1 MSSLPSRRSSRFV
14 RWVRSVSKSSSVR
27 TGPLRVCRGSV
38 WVGSFVVGSG
48 VRLGWGVV
56 RVGEVSGFGVVGL
69 GVARLGILV
78 EVLSVWV
85 SGVVV
90 GVMRPGWAMVV
101 RFGVGVVGDEGL
113 GDTGLGVARLWIVV
127 EVLSGLGDRGLG
139 VARLWT
145 VVEVP
150 EVEIR
155 VSGVGVVRSG
165 WVGVRLGWGVV
176 VVLVAVLFVL

>member
-1 MSSLPSRRSSRFV
+1 MIATWASWFDSPTTSRASGFPARWARISVMSSWDSRMSSRPSRRSSRFV
-14 RWVRSVSKSSSVR
+14 RWVRSASKFSSVR
-27 TGPLRVCRGSV
+27 TGPRRVCRGSV
-38 WVGSFVVGSG
+38 RVGSFVVGSG
-48 VRLGWGVV
+48 GRLGWGVV

-69 GVARLGILV
+69 
-78 EVLSVWV
+78 
-85 SGVVV
+85 
-90 GVMRPGWAMVV
+90 
-101 RFGVGVVGDEGL
+101 D
-113 GDTGLGVARLWIVV
+113 VARLWILA
-127 EVLSGLGDRGLG
+127 EELPGLGDTGLG

-176 VVLVAVLFVL
+176 VVLVAVLFVR

>member
-1 MSSLPSRRSSRFV
+1 
-14 RWVRSVSKSSSVR
+14 
-27 TGPLRVCRGSV
+27 
-38 WVGSFVVGSG
+38 
-48 VRLGWGVV
+48 VV

-78 EVLSVWV
+78 EVLS
-85 SGVVV
+85 
-90 GVMRPGWAMVV
+90 
-101 RFGVGVVGDEGL
+101 
-113 GDTGLGVARLWIVV
+113 
-127 EVLSGLGDRGLG
+127 GLGDRGLG

-150 EVEIR
+150 GVEIR

-165 WVGVRLGWGVV
+165 CVAVRLGWGVV